1 MAGNPSPPPSDAG
14 FEVVRRGYDQ
24 GQVDAHL
31 RRLDAEVSILVTDR
45 DAALAQAVQLAR
57 ELDEARVRA
66 EKLRA
71 QVRTLASP
79 NQSPQNTS
87 ERIRTMLRLAEDEVA
102 DMLSR
107 AETEANRRTQEA
119 DAHAAQTLAAAQAD

>member
-1 MAGNPSPPPSDAG
+1 MRLFTPGLRAAARPGAARYGESMAGHPAPPPSDVG

-31 RRLDAEVSILVTDR
+31 RRLDAELAILVTDR
-45 DAALAQAVQLAR
+45 DAALEQAVHLAR

-79 NQSPQNTS
+79 KQSAQGTS
-87 ERIRTMLRLAEDEVA
+87 ERIRSMLRLA
-102 DMLSR
+102 
-107 AETEANRRTQEA
+107 
-119 DAHAAQTLAAAQAD
+119 